1 MEPQFLCVHHKQ
13 LLSANPC
20 MARRYWERCMQE
32 GQALMTRSHYRTALP
47 HFGSGFE
54 IAMIL
59 LANDCQP
66 VQVQGGGYA
75 DVDRLVDAGH
85 GTAACYR
92 QLGQFHLEKN
102 YLLTTYY
109 AVLEAGEFVR
119 GDQSAIYREAI
130 SRALEKIS
138 EASLAGYGLPGG
150 DPTQSHVLSRAMH

>member
-1 MEPQFLCVHHKQ
+1 MEPQFLCVHHRQ

-32 GQALMTRSHYRTALP
+32 GQVLMTRSHYRAALP
-47 HFGSGFE
+47 HFGSGFD

-75 DVDRLVDAGH
+75 DVERLVDAGH
-85 GTAACYR
+85 GTAVCYR

-119 GDQSAIYREAI
+119 RDQSVIYREAI

-138 EASLAGYGLPGG
+138 EASLASYGLP
-150 DPTQSHVLSRAMH
+150 DSDLAQRHVLSRAMH

>member
-1 MEPQFLCVHHKQ
+1 MEPQFLCVHHRQ
-13 LLSANPC
+13 FLSVNPC
-20 MARRYWERCMQE
+20 MARRYWERCMQA
-32 GQALMTRSHYRTALP
+32 GQVLMTRSHYRAALP

-66 VQVQGGGYA
+66 VQVQGGYA
-75 DVDRLVDAGH
+75 DVERLVDAGH
-85 GTAACYR
+85 GTVACYR

-119 GDQSAIYREAI
+119 RDQSAIYREAI
-130 SRALEKIS
+130 SRVLEKIS
-138 EASLAGYGLPGG
+138 EVSLASYGLPDS
-150 DPTQSHVLSRAMH
+150 DPAQRHMLSRAMH